1 MMNSQNNQPNT
12 IVSKEDEFVI
22 VPTRKYIET
31 SIEEHAKS
39 RNHPDATLTEKGFVI
54 LSNVVDSDNEIYAAT
69 SKAVKTAYDQANIA
83 NQNAI
88 NANNNANARLE
99 KSQNGADIPDK
110 MAFVKNI
117 GLTETIEQAKNA
129 ATINAIYPVGIVLW
143 FAQNQDPNK
152 LFSGTTWKYIGENKT
167 IRLASPDGSNTLS
180 TGGNDSITLTAAQI
194 PAHSH
199 TFSATTSSFDYGT
212 KVTNIAGDHYHDSGW
227 GESNH
232 SRYGH
237 YDSTRN
243 SYGSG
248 DSDWDNY
255 KFNTSTNGAHQHEVH
270 IGNHAHTVSGTT
282 SSVGNGEVINITNSY
297 VMLMGWYRTA

>member
-99 KSQNGADIPDK
+99 KKS
-110 MAFVKNI
+110 
-117 GLTETIEQAKNA
+117 E
-129 ATINAIYPVGIVLW
+129 W
-143 FAQNQDPNK
+143 
-152 LFSGTTWKYIGENKT
+152 
-167 IRLASPDGSNTLS
+167 RR
-180 TGGNDSITLTAAQI
+180 
-194 PAHSH
+194 HS
-199 TFSATTSSFDYGT
+199 
-212 KVTNIAGDHYHDSGW
+212 
-227 GESNH
+227 
-232 SRYGH
+232 
-237 YDSTRN
+237 
-243 SYGSG
+243 
-248 DSDWDNY
+248 
-255 KFNTSTNGAHQHEVH
+255 
-270 IGNHAHTVSGTT
+270 
-282 SSVGNGEVINITNSY
+282 
-297 VMLMGWYRTA
+297 

>member
-1 MMNSQNNQPNT
+1 MNSQNNKPDT
-12 IVSKEDEFVI
+12 IASEEDEFVI
-22 VPTRKYIET
+22 VPTRKYIEA

-54 LSNVVDSDNEIYAAT
+54 LSSAVDSDNEIYAAT
-69 SKAVKTAYDQANIA
+69 SKAIKIAYDQANIA

-88 NANNNANARLE
+88 NANNNVNTRLE

-110 MAFVKNI
+110 TEFVKNI
-117 GLTETIEQAKNA
+117 GLTETVEQAKNA
-129 ATINAIYPVGIVLW
+129 TTIDTIYPIGIVLW

-167 IRLASPDGSNTLS
+167 IRLASPDGSNILS

-227 GESNH
+227 GESSN

-237 YDSTRN
+237 YDGTRN
-243 SYGSG
+243 NYGSG

-270 IGNHAHTVSGTT
+270 IGSHAHTVSGTT
-282 SSVGNGEVINITNSY
+282 SSVGNGDVINITNSY
-297 VMLMGWYRTA
+297 VTLMGWYRTA